1 VLGLVKVE
9 HSLFNQVQMAAYCV
23 MYCYSMEGLDLCQ
36 EIVKRASSGFVYS
49 EAVAR
54 YAVFI

>member
-1 VLGLVKVE
+1 MSLASYDVLNLE
-9 HSLFNQVQMAAYCV
+9 HWFYFCTVCGE
-23 MYCYSMEGLDLCQ
+23 YSMEGVDLCQ

-54 YAVFI
+54 YGH